1 MEPWRNSRPLLTQ
14 GLGSP
19 DVRAHKSLDGLQ
31 LLTVLE
37 EYIHP
42 TTQLLYLG
50 LTKIIMKQII
60 SVRLERIVLL
70 SEHLAIIR
78 YFGHNKFTS
87 TMLY

>member
-19 DVRAHKSLDGLQ
+19 DVRAHKLLDGLW

-37 EYIHP
+37 VYIHP

-50 LTKIIMKQII
+50 LTKIIMKQIV
-60 SVRLERIVLL
+60 SVRLEQTVLL
-70 SEHLAIIR
+70 SEHLTNIIR
-78 YFGHNKFTS
+78 YLGRN
-87 TMLY
+87 